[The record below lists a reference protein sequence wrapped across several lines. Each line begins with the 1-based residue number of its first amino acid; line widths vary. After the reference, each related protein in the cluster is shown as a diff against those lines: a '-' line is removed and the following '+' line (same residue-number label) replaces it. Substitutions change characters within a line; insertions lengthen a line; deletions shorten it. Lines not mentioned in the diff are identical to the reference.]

1 MGNPEPAGE
10 RHVGNS
16 ARRLLWGNDRFQFDN
31 TAAATAADHA
41 AWAAMGNGAVH
52 RSRFEN
58 LVNAST
64 DYLIH
69 ANRLSPPPVVPTA
82 CFAPDLRP
90 IGAFYESRAA
100 ATDHARSIA
109 GKTLRIVNSAG
120 AAVTAAQ
127 LTARDVDQDGQLRDA
142 ELDGLS
148 AWRDWNEDGVLNQAA
163 NADRADNAAGSVNEL
178 TALQAALAD
187 AGLSSVRASDYHF
200 TLPATRTPAAWPTPL
215 QSCRS
220 LRAIR
225 SPPLQHRSAIM
236 QACAAPAITAR
247 SAWAPSSISMS
258 ASTVTWCPG
267 NPLR

>member
-1 MGNPEPAGE
+1 LPA
-10 RHVGNS
+10 S
-16 ARRLLWGNDRFQFDN
+16 
-31 TAAATAADHA
+31 
-41 AWAAMGNGAVH
+41 
-52 RSRFEN
+52 
-58 LVNAST
+58 
-64 DYLIH
+64 
-69 ANRLSPPPVVPTA
+69 
-82 CFAPDLRP
+82 
-90 IGAFYESRAA
+90 
-100 ATDHARSIA
+100 
-109 GKTLRIVNSAG
+109 TLRIVNSAG

-127 LTARDVDQDGQLRDA
+127 FDGTRCDQDGQLRDA

-236 QACAAPAITAR
+236 QACAAPGNHRT
-247 SAWAPSSISMS
+247 ISMGTIVDQYVSINGNLVPWKPITVKPRGTTGRPTRSSRPTTIRHWS
-258 ASTVTWCPG
+258 APPARTASMRATTVT
-267 NPLR
+267 